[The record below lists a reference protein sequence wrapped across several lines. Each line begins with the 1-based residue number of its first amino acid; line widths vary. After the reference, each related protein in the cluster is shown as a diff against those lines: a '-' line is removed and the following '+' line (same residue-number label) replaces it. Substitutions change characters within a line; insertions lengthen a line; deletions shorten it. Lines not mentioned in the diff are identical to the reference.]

1 MLAVVCWL
9 CRTASSIVDVRERE
23 AAVVVVVVVVVW
35 DVIFFFFLFFFF
47 FFFFLFF
54 IVVVV
59 IVAIF
64 FVTCKSWFVRF
75 DDRVVRDLALRT
87 VLPQIHRV
95 KKERVSE

>member
-23 AAVVVVVVVVVW
+23 AAVVVVVVVVW
-35 DVIFFFFLFFFF
+35 DVIFFFFLFF